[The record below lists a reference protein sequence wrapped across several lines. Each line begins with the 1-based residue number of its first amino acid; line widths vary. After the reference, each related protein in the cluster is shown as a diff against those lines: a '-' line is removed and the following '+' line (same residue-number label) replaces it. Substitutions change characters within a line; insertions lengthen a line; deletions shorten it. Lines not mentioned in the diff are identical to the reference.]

1 MDNIATS
8 LTGKH
13 EPIDKPKR
21 IDIQLYFT
29 NEEFAKLTRGFIPQ
43 QMEDKWF
50 IYYDEGWLYFHRS
63 WTGFGIYKAQ
73 IFKEHYGYLIKDF
86 WAERNFVKYQGGD
99 YSDEYYFPEL
109 IADTLLGVDVR
120 KIKSKNK
127 INQDIDYLN
136 KIKGAFFGV
145 AIGDA
150 VGVPFEFFSRE
161 EMSLKPAYD
170 MIGHGTHNQPIGTW
184 SDDSSLT
191 FCLAEALANN
201 GYDLTSI
208 SFNFHMWKNTAYWSA
223 RGEVFDIGVT
233 TSIAI
238 SRLLAI
244 LDNEEDDEL
253 KMLKH
258 QSFEDENG
266 NGSLMRIMPML
277 FYIFGKPIS
286 QQFEMIWEVSALTHR
301 HIRAAMSCLIY
312 LKFAEKLLEGKG
324 PNTSYLEMRKEIIE
338 FWNDIDFSESESM
351 HFKRLI
357 QKDIR
362 KVNIDDLKSG
372 GYVIEVLESSIW
384 FFLNS
389 SSYKEAILSIINI
402 GHDTDTSAA
411 IAGGL
416 AGIYYGVERIPQDWV
431 SQIAR
436 KDDIE
441 DLAKRFSDKI
451 LSN

>member
-1 MDNIATS
+1 MDM
-8 LTGKH
+8 
-13 EPIDKPKR
+13 
-21 IDIQLYFT
+21 DIF
-29 NEEFAKLTRGFIPQ
+29 
-43 QMEDKWF
+43 
-50 IYYDEGWLYFHRS
+50 S
-63 WTGFGIYKAQ
+63 
-73 IFKEHYGYLIKDF
+73 
-86 WAERNFVKYQGGD
+86 
-99 YSDEYYFPEL
+99 EL
-109 IADTLLGVDVR
+109 IAERLLGVNVR
-120 KIKSKNK
+120 KINSKNK

-161 EMSLKPAYD
+161 EMSLKPASD

-244 LDNEEDDEL
+244 LDNDEDDEL

-362 KVNIDDLKSG
+362 NVKIDDLKSG

-389 SSYKEAILSIINI
+389 SSYRETILSIINI

-416 AGIYYGVERIPQDWV
+416 AGIYYGVEGIPQDWV